1 MDDLRKVVAA
11 YIKENGLRQNFFAQ
25 YIGVSPR
32 MVSLW
37 YSGER
42 KLTERQIKRVHEFLN
57 GKHLKKPSELDEEVI
72 TTHEDNIN

>member
-11 YIKENGLRQNFFAQ
+11 YIKENGLRQNFFAG

-42 KLTERQIKRVHEFLN
+42 KLTERQIKRVHDFLN
-57 GKHLKKPSELDEEVI
+57 GKHLKKPSELNEEVTI
-72 TTHEDNIN
+72 NEDDHS